1 MIQIGE
7 IVDGFCSRCGH
18 NVNMNVAALD
28 GETILTAT
36 CRTCHNTV
44 KHKPERSE
52 EQAKTEAWK
61 KLTRL
66 RKRKVV
72 QRAPEV
78 VNRRKRVK
86 ADSDKH
92 QAAAKPDKPA
102 TPSKSSPLAG
112 ASTRSAGTPWG
123 TPRKQVELEGVAETH
138 SDDPKALWRELTA
151 TLGPRDGIPYYAD
164 RVYQKGEVML
174 HKRHGM
180 GVVESVLHE
189 NACMVLFRSAR
200 EVVEM
205 GQPAA

>member
-18 NVNMNVAALD
+18 NVNMNVAAVD

-52 EQAKTEAWK
+52 EQAKAEAWK
-61 KLTRL
+61 KLTRV

-72 QRAPEV
+72 QRSPEV
-78 VNRRKRVK
+78 VNRRKRVQADNEKKTATTDNGK
-86 ADSDKH
+86 APVAVES
-92 QAAAKPDKPA
+92 
-102 TPSKSSPLAG
+102 TPLPG
-112 ASTRSAGTPWG
+112 PSTRPVGTPWG
-123 TPRKQVELEGVAETH
+123 TPRKQVEIEAISETLG
-138 SDDPKALWRELTA
+138 DDPKTLWRELTA
-151 TLGPRDGIPYYAD
+151 TLGPRDGIPYYPD

-205 GQPAA
+205 GQPAL